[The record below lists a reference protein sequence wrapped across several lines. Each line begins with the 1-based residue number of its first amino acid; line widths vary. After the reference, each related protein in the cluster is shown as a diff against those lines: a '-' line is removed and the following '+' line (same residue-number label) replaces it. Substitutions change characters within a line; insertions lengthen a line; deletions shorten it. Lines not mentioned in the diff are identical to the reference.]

1 MCNLAIQVTKN
12 GMHFRYKQCELATEL
27 PMITAFNKCE
37 STTQVE
43 SLFKKYTLDIGKLF
57 SLSIVNVDFQN
68 NKFIVL

>member
-1 MCNLAIQVTKN
+1 
-12 GMHFRYKQCELATEL
+12 
-27 PMITAFNKCE
+27 MITAFNKCE